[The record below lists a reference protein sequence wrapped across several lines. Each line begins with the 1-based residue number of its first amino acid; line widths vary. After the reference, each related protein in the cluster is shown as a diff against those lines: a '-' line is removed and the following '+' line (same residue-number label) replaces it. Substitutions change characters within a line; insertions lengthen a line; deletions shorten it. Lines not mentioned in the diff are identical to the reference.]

1 MNFGGYNED
10 RSEHME
16 HREIRSSTNHS
27 FETFGCVGYFV
38 SSSSSFSFAFF
49 IWVQIVKSN
58 FSLANFWQQSITATY
73 SFISYSSFFIVMSC
87 YAFFIAQNVS
97 GCIVESNTNRELLWN
112 DRFWCVERCTLQ
124 SHINT
129 RKCVYW
135 NYGILWR
142 YTVRNIL
149 IQLNGGLVKC
159 QG

>member
-38 SSSSSFSFAFF
+38 SSPSSFSFAFF
-49 IWVQIVKSN
+49 IWVQIVKNN

-87 YAFFIAQNVS
+87 YAFFYSPKCFRVHRRKQHKSGAALEWPVS
-97 GCIVESNTNRELLWN
+97 MCWTLHPTISHKYTKMRLLKLWN
-112 DRFWCVERCTLQ
+112 FVALHCAKYFDTIKWWPC
-124 SHINT
+124 
-129 RKCVYW
+129 
-135 NYGILWR
+135 
-142 YTVRNIL
+142 
-149 IQLNGGLVKC
+149 
-159 QG
+159 